1 MDRRIL
7 ELALETLEARR
18 AAIGSEIEALK
29 REMIVPP
36 ATTPQE
42 AKVVIAKGKRRIR
55 SAAYRKAQSERMK
68 TLWAKRKA
76 DKAQATGA
84 KGKKG

>member
-18 AAIGSEIEALK
+18 AAIDSEMEALK
-29 REMIVPP
+29 RGL
-36 ATTPQE
+36 AGGRSTTSRA
-42 AKVVIAKGKRRIR
+42 AKVVIAKSTPPKR
-55 SAAYRKAQSERMK
+55 SAAFKKAQSERMK
-68 TLWAKRKA
+68 ALWAKRKA

>member
-36 ATTPQE
+36 ATTPKE
-42 AKVVIAKGKRRIR
+42 AMVVIAKAKRRIR

-68 TLWAKRKA
+68 ALWAKRKA

-84 KGKKG
+84 KGKKR